1 MIQAYPNYDPKL
13 RFELS
18 NDLKAEKLI
27 YFICLNP
34 STADSNSFDPTSR
47 SCHKLSYLKG
57 IEAWSIL
64 NLYPQRAVSPNALHK
79 RVNTKLFEENIAF
92 VRKKFIQKNHNI
104 KVVLSWGN
112 AVRTRGYLKRAA
124 SLLIDELLE
133 YQFDCLHM
141 GLTSKQQPIHPSPQ
155 ALLRKYRSY
164 SKVEL
169 IPFSNSELTE
179 LKSTL
184 LI

>member
-1 MIQAYPNYDPKL
+1 LIQAYPSSNTKF

-18 NDLKAEKLI
+18 NDIGAEEVI
-27 YFICLNP
+27 YFIGLNP

-47 SCHKLSYLKG
+47 SCHKLTRLWG

-79 RVNTKLFEENIAF
+79 RVNTSLFEENIAF
-92 VRKKFIQKNHNI
+92 IRQKLIQKKTKA

-112 AVRTRGYLKRAA
+112 TVRTRSYLKKAA
-124 SLLIDELLE
+124 TLLIDELLE
-133 YQFDCLHM
+133 QQLDCLHM
-141 GLTSKQQPIHPSPQ
+141 GLTAKQQPIHPSPQ

-164 SKVEL
+164 SKVKFTPFGNSDL
-169 IPFSNSELTE
+169 IR

>member
-1 MIQAYPNYDPKL
+1 MIQAYPSYHPKL

-18 NDLKAEKLI
+18 NDLKAEKPI

-47 SCHKLSYLKG
+47 SCHKLSQLLG
-57 IEAWSIL
+57 IDTWSIL
-64 NLYPQRAVSPNALHK
+64 NLYPQRAVSPKTLHK
-79 RVNTKLFEENIAF
+79 RVNTSIFEENIAF
-92 VRKKFIQKNHNI
+92 IRQKLIQKKTKA

-124 SLLIDELLE
+124 SLLIDQLLE
-133 YQFDCLHM
+133 HQLDCLHM

-155 ALLRKYRSY
+155 ALLRKYCSY
-164 SKVEL
+164 SKVEF

>member
-1 MIQAYPNYDPKL
+1 MIQAYPGYHPKL

-18 NDLKAEKLI
+18 NDLKAEKPI

-47 SCHKLSYLKG
+47 SCHKLTDLLG
-57 IEAWSIL
+57 VDAWSIL
-64 NLYPQRAVSPNALHK
+64 NLYPQRAVSPYALHK

-92 VRKKFIQKNHNI
+92 VRKKLIQKNDNT

-124 SLLIDELLE
+124 RLLIDEILE
-133 YQFDCLHM
+133 HQLDCLHM

-169 IPFSNSELTE
+169 MPFSNSELTE
-179 LKSTL
+179 LKSIL

>member
-1 MIQAYPNYDPKL
+1 MIQAYPGYHPKL

-18 NDLKAEKLI
+18 NDLKAEKPI

-47 SCHKLSYLKG
+47 SCHKLTDLLG
-57 IEAWSIL
+57 VDAWSIL
-64 NLYPQRAVSPNALHK
+64 NLYPQRAVSPYALHK

-92 VRKKFIQKNHNI
+92 VRKKLIQKNHNI

-124 SLLIDELLE
+124 RLLIDEILE
-133 YQFDCLHM
+133 HQLDCLHM

-169 IPFSNSELTE
+169 MPFSNSALTE

>member
-1 MIQAYPNYDPKL
+1 LIQAYPGYHPKL

-18 NDLKAEKLI
+18 NDLKAEKPI

-47 SCHKLSYLKG
+47 SCHKLTDLLG
-57 IEAWSIL
+57 VDAWSIL
-64 NLYPQRAVSPNALHK
+64 NLYPQRAVSPYALHK

-92 VRKKFIQKNHNI
+92 VRKKLIQKNDNT

-124 SLLIDELLE
+124 RLLIDEILE
-133 YQFDCLHM
+133 HQLDCLHM

-169 IPFSNSELTE
+169 MPFSNSELTE

>member
-1 MIQAYPNYDPKL
+1 MIQAYPGYHPKL

-18 NDLKAEKLI
+18 NDLKAEKPI

-47 SCHKLSYLKG
+47 SCHKLTDLLG
-57 IEAWSIL
+57 VDAWSIL
-64 NLYPQRAVSPNALHK
+64 NLYPQRAVSPYALHK

-92 VRKKFIQKNHNI
+92 VRKKLIQKNDNT

-124 SLLIDELLE
+124 RLLIDEILE
-133 YQFDCLHM
+133 HQLDCLHL

-169 IPFSNSELTE
+169 MPFSNSELTE

>member
-1 MIQAYPNYDPKL
+1 MIQAYPGYHPKL

-18 NDLKAEKLI
+18 NDLKAEKPI

-47 SCHKLSYLKG
+47 SCHKLTDLLG
-57 IEAWSIL
+57 VDAWSIL
-64 NLYPQRAVSPNALHK
+64 NLYPQRAVSPYALHK

-92 VRKKFIQKNHNI
+92 VRKKLIQKNDNT

-124 SLLIDELLE
+124 RLLIDEILE
-133 YQFDCLHM
+133 HQLDCLHM

-169 IPFSNSELTE
+169 MPFRNSELTE

>member
-1 MIQAYPNYDPKL
+1 LIQACPSAHPKL

-18 NDLKAEKLI
+18 NDLKAEKPI

-47 SCHKLSYLKG
+47 SCHKLSQLLG
-57 IEAWSIL
+57 IDTWSIL
-64 NLYPQRAVSPNALHK
+64 NLYPQRAVSPKTLHK
-79 RVNTKLFEENIAF
+79 RVNTRLFEENIAF
-92 VRKKFIQKNHNI
+92 IRQKLIQKKTKA

-112 AVRTRGYLKRAA
+112 TVRTRGYLKKAA
-124 SLLIDELLE
+124 TLLIDELLE
-133 YQFDCLHM
+133 QQLDCLHM
-141 GLTSKQQPIHPSPQ
+141 GLTAKQQPIHPSPQ

-164 SKVEL
+164 SKVKFTSFGNSDL
-169 IPFSNSELTE
+169 IR